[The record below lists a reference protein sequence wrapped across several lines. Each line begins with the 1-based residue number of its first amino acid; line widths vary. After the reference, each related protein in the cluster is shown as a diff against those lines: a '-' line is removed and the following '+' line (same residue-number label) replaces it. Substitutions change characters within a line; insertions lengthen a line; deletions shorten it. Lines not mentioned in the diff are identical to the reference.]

1 MTEVKNGKK
10 MKIVGYL
17 CIAFSAILSISMLLP
32 FVDVEQGI
40 GLPLVYFWTGTGI
53 TLLFGNAAKR
63 IVGGTQMDKHPRTG
77 I

>member
-17 CIAFSAILSISMLLP
+17 CIGFAAILSILMLIP
-32 FVDVEQGI
+32 AVKVESDI
-40 GLPLVYFWTGTGI
+40 ALPLVYFWAGTGI

-63 IVGGTQMDKHPRTG
+63 IVGGTQMNKNG
-77 I
+77 IGK